1 MRIYICIYYYI
12 YLITMR
18 QIYNINILKET
29 IRKKEGKHEDT
40 STII

>member
-18 QIYNINILKET
+18 QIYNILEET
-29 IRKKEGKHEDT
+29 IRKKEGKHEDAD
-40 STII
+40 